1 MADFCKQC
9 SLEIFGEDF
18 KELAGQLTEK
28 QVAKGFVAKC
38 ICEGC
43 GFTYV
48 NNEGECVA
56 PDCLKKHGAKTNE

>member
-9 SLEIFGEDF
+9 SIDIFGEDF
-18 KELAGQLTEK
+18 KELAGQLTEA
-28 QVAKGFVAKC
+28 QVAQGMLARS

-48 NNEGECVA
+48 NQDGECCD
-56 PDCLKKHGAKTNE
+56 PHCLKKHGAINV